1 MPINITKL
9 LKEISKGDVNEQI
22 EAYKA
27 VKELVAS
34 SLLEAQKQAENT
46 ANDLQ
51 NQLDKLNNSN

>member
-22 EAYKA
+22 AAYKA